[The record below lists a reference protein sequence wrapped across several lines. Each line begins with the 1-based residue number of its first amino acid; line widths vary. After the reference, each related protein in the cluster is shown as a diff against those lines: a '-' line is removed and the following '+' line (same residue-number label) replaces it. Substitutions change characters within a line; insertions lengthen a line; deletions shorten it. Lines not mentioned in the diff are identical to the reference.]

1 LIALSIGLMSFSF
14 QRKVKNLEGYDIKK
28 LSLRYDSLLLLPG
41 SEHKMGLVI
50 FTADNEV
57 FKTSGFSKGT
67 VRWKNFDINIQNA
80 RFKNG
85 TITIDKTDDS
95 ATPL

>member
-1 LIALSIGLMSFSF
+1 MKKLSSTPVLLLIALSIGLMSFSF
-14 QRKVKNLEGYDIKK
+14 QRKVKNLEGYNIKK

-67 VRWKNFDINIQNA
+67 VRWKNFELRERNQG
-80 RFKNG
+80 F
-85 TITIDKTDDS
+85 S
-95 ATPL
+95 S